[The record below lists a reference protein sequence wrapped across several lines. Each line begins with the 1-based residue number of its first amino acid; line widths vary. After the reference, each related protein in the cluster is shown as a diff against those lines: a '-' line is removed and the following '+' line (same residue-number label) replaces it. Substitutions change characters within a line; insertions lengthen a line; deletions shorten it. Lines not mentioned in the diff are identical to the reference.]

1 MADSVRELI
10 LKNLKTTL
18 EGVTVA
24 NGYATTVASVQR
36 FLQPGQTLASVPTI
50 LILEGDDEAATGPL
64 SGSTGL
70 TRRTLTVRLVLIT
83 RQDPAT
89 ATISASEEMN
99 RIIADVQK
107 VLQVDPRRARHLHA
121 RAKVEA
127 NGILVLRR

>member
-1 MADSVRELI
+1 
-10 LKNLKTTL
+10 
-18 EGVTVA
+18 
-24 NGYATTVASVQR
+24 
-36 FLQPGQTLASVPTI
+36 VPTI

-107 VLQVDPRRARHLHA
+107 VLQVDPRRGEYAIDTTELSVNPIEADEGQPELSCSIDYSIAYRH
-121 RAKVEA
+121 
-127 NGILVLRR
+127 RRTDPTIVG